1 MKGKSQM
8 ASLEERVNALTRRVN
23 ELEVKMARTETEFR
37 TKRAAKVTAELED
50 ERRKS
55 AVAVDD
61 ALDAAAKRVRR
72 YMSGSF
78 SQGSIDGVIQTLLG
92 GVVRPASVRLRSE
105 DVAEFGDED
114 THMSPAHNLWRCQ
127 HRLCRAEA
135 AKHKSERWIPGEP
148 HS

>member
-23 ELEVKMARTETEFR
+23 ELEVKRARTETEFR

-55 AVAVDD
+55 AVAVDE
-61 ALDAAAKRVRR
+61 ALDAAAKRVRH
-72 YMSGSF
+72 YMAGHF
-78 SQGSIDGVIQTLLG
+78 SEATIDSVIQALLG
-92 GVVRPASVRLRSE
+92 GVVHPASERLRPE

-114 THMSPAHNLWRCQ
+114 THMSPAHNVGQCQ
-127 HRLCRAEA
+127 HWLCRAEA
-135 AKHKSERWIPGEP
+135 AKRNPRWIPGEP